1 MKQVEVSEAWAR
13 KYPEPVV
20 LVTSI
25 KDDKPNIIPLG
36 WSMIT
41 SFVPAMM
48 AISIGHTRYSHELIS
63 KGREFALAYPGE
75 DMGKEVLYC
84 GTHSGRD
91 VDKFKET
98 NLKSMPAKKIK
109 PPLLKDAV
117 ANFECKVV
125 KQIDTGDHTIFVGE
139 VVAAYVSP
147 EKKRRLYTLDKNR
160 TFGGLGQ
167 GR

>member
-1 MKQVEVSEAWAR
+1 MKKVEVSEAWAK

-25 KDDKPNIIPLG
+25 INGKPNIIPLG

-41 SFVPAMM
+41 SFVPPMM
-48 AISIGHTRYSHELIS
+48 AISIGHSRYSHEIIN
-63 KGREFALAYPGE
+63 KTKEFILAYPNE

-84 GTHSGRD
+84 GTHSGRE

-98 NLKSMPAKKIK
+98 GLKSSPAKLVK
-109 PPLLKDAV
+109 PPLLTEAV

-125 KQIDTGDHTIFVGE
+125 SQSDTGDHTIFAGE
-139 VVAAYVSP
+139 VVTAYVSS
-147 EKKRRLYTLDKNR
+147 EKKRRLYTLDKDRN
-160 TFGGLGQ
+160 FGGLG
-167 GR
+167 

>member
-1 MKQVEVSEAWAR
+1 MKKVEVSEAWAK

-20 LVTSI
+20 LATSFGNG
-25 KDDKPNIIPLG
+25 KPNIIPLG

-41 SFVPAMM
+41 SFKPPMM
-48 AISIGHTRYSHELIS
+48 AISIGHTRYSHELINKS
-63 KGREFALAYPGE
+63 KEFVLAYPSE

-84 GTHSGRD
+84 GTHSGRE

-98 NLKSMPAKKIK
+98 GLKSSPAKLVKA
-109 PPLLKDAV
+109 PLIRDAI
-117 ANFECKVV
+117 ANFECKVI

-139 VVAAYVSP
+139 VVAAYVSS

-160 TFGGLGQ
+160 NFGGLG
-167 GR
+167 